1 MANKKKGKGF
11 KAFVGALAI
20 FGGLVIVGLGAAGV
34 TYLVKP
40 YNVDISWQ
48 QTETVD
54 EGNQTVDDNTNV
66 DTE

>member
-20 FGGLVIVGLGAAGV
+20 FGGLVIVGLGAAGD
-34 TYLVKP
+34 TYLNKP

-48 QTETVD
+48 QRE
-54 EGNQTVDDNTNV
+54 TVDDNTNV

>member
-54 EGNQTVDDNTNV
+54 
-66 DTE
+66 TE